1 MSGADDAIEHVTF
14 IHPFTLPG
22 LERIHAPGTFE
33 VRVRR
38 EALDVSWSAYLVTKT
53 IMLTEHG
60 MLEALEV
67 KADDLQ
73 AALAQD
79 ARL

>member
-14 IHPFTLPG
+14 IHRFTLPG

-38 EALDVSWSAYLVTKT
+38 EALDVS
-53 IMLTEHG
+53 
-60 MLEALEV
+60 
-67 KADDLQ
+67 
-73 AALAQD
+73 
-79 ARL
+79 

>member
-1 MSGADDAIEHVTF
+1 
-14 IHPFTLPG
+14 
-22 LERIHAPGTFE
+22 
-33 VRVRR
+33 
-38 EALDVSWSAYLVTKT
+38 VTKT